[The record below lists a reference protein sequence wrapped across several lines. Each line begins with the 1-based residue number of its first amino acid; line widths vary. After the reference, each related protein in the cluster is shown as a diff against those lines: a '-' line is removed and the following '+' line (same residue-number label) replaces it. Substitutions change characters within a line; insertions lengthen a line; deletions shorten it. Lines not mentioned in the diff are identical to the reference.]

1 MHPAAQKQATQMADI
16 VFTIVATKVVDQP
29 GCIAVNIIKDRNSGR
44 TGLMIVQADFLI
56 GRTVF
61 A

>member
-1 MHPAAQKQATQMADI
+1 MRQEAKQQATTMADL
-16 VFTIVATKVVDQP
+16 VFTIVATKVIDQP
-29 GCIAVNIIKDRNSGR
+29 GCIAINIIKDRNSGKI
-44 TGLMIVQADFLI
+44 GLAIVQADFLI

>member
-1 MHPAAQKQATQMADI
+1 MRLEAKNQATQHADL
-16 VFTIVATKVVDQP
+16 VFTIVATKVIDQP
-29 GCIAVNIIKDRNSGR
+29 GCIVVNILKDRDSGKV
-44 TGLMIVQADFLI
+44 GHKVVQWDFLT

>member
-1 MHPAAQKQATQMADI
+1 MRQEAKHQATKMADL
-16 VFTIVATKVVDQP
+16 VFTIVATKVIDQP
-29 GCIAVNIIKDRNSGR
+29 GCIAINIIKDRNAGKV
-44 TGLMIVQADFLI
+44 GLMIVQADFLI

>member
-1 MHPAAQKQATQMADI
+1 MRQEAKNQATQLADL
-16 VFTIVATKVVDQP
+16 VFTIVATKVIDQP
-29 GCIAVNIIKDRNSGR
+29 GCIAVNILKDRATGR

>member
-1 MHPAAQKQATQMADI
+1 MRQEAKSQAIQMSDL
-16 VFTIVATKVVDQP
+16 VFTIVATKVIDQP
-29 GCIAVNIIKDRNSGR
+29 GFIAINVTKDRNSGKV
-44 TGLMIVQADFLI
+44 GLMIVQADFLI

>member
-1 MHPAAQKQATQMADI
+1 MRQEAKNQATQCADL
-16 VFTIVATKVVDQP
+16 VFTVVATKVIDQP
-29 GCIAVNIIKDRNSGR
+29 GCIVVNILKDRVSGKV
-44 TGLMIVQADFLI
+44 GHKVVQADFLI